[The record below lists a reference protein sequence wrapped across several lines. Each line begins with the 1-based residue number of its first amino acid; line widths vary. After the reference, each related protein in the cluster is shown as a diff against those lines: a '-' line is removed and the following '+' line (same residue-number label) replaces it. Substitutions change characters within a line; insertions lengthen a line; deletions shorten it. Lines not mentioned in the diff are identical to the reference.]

1 MRMLLIGLLFPFK
14 LGAIAPIK
22 PIVSCSPKEQYV
34 VTLTTYSAVRAQ
46 CDNSPLITASGHRIT
61 TNDRIIAVSRDLKL
75 RFNWGD
81 SVIISNAGQFDG
93 VYAVHDVMN
102 KRYTN
107 CIDVLSDKIVKLEN
121 IIIYEKDLLS
131 VN

>member
-1 MRMLLIGLLFPFK
+1 MLLIGLLFPFK

-22 PIVSCSPKEQYV
+22 PIVSCSPKEQYI
-34 VTLTTYSAVRAQ
+34 VTLTTYSAVSAQ
-46 CDNSPLITASGHRIT
+46 CDNSPLITASGHRIKH
-61 TNDRIIAVSRDLKL
+61 NDRIIAVSRDLKR

-81 SVIISNAGQFDG
+81 SVIVTNAGELDG

-107 CIDVLSDKIVKLEN
+107 YIDVLSHKIIKIKNVT
-121 IIIYEKDLLS
+121 IYEKESLS
-131 VN
+131 GN